1 MNNTLKFILI
11 CTTTLLMCYKTTAQ
25 NNYIEINKSLKKVNP
40 TVISKIQSLGF
51 TANFDYY
58 INNYLLVK
66 KDNYRSLSDT
76 LGNVINLPIK
86 NNFVFY
92 PTKKGIIFTAD
103 ESKNIHSHS
112 EKLYNIQSFN
122 VKGEENKIQ
131 INNLSSYFF
140 SFRVGQI
147 PRQYFTDFGDY
158 ITIHKAVDNVIFEGL
173 LQDNGKLVL
182 EAEYQSID
190 HIGKNFFSLK
200 KDGFYYIFDA
210 VKKTINPTKFEE
222 IQIYEINFENYF
234 YGKNIAK
241 KDNKYGL
248 YDFTLNKWAIT
259 NVYDK
264 LEQIIESFGLDQR
277 TPKARHI
284 KVMYTDLYIAEK
296 DKKTGAINQQNQVIV
311 PLLYSK
317 ISYSKDGRNP
327 NYFTVYNDLNQ
338 YNYYDLTS
346 KKELFK
352 SFYSE
357 MNFDDK
363 KRDVVFGKAGKYW
376 KMFNSFTDEVYLD
389 ETEKMVNIT
398 FGNFGPCFYIE
409 FEDGTKGLGSHE
421 TKKIIV
427 NKERDIYKVN
437 DSNSYFTVSTS
448 TYKNYIIDSKGNI
461 LVPPLKQFNG
471 AVKLL
476 KEHFVVYNFNK
487 PDKILMVFNKQ
498 GEEIDKKEFLAK

>member
-25 NNYIEINKSLKKVNP
+25 NNYIEINKKLKKVNP
-40 TVISKIQSLGF
+40 TVISKIQSLGY
-51 TANFDYY
+51 TTNYDYY
-58 INNYLLVK
+58 INNYLMVNK
-66 KDNYRSLSDT
+66 NDYRSFSDT
-76 LGNVINLPIK
+76 LGNVVNLPLK
-86 NNFVFY
+86 NNLAFY
-92 PTKKGIIFTAD
+92 PTKKGIIFTSDA
-103 ESKNIHSHS
+103 SKDIDSHS
-112 EKLYNIQSFN
+112 DRLYNIQSFN

-131 INNLSSYFF
+131 INDLSSYFF
-140 SFRVGQI
+140 SFRVSQI
-147 PRQYFTDFGDY
+147 ARQYFTDYGDY

-173 LQDNGKLVL
+173 LQDDGKLVL
-182 EAEYQSID
+182 AAEYQSID

-200 KDGFYYIFDA
+200 KDGFYYIYDA

-222 IQIYEINFENYF
+222 IQIYEIDFQNYF
-234 YGKNIAK
+234 YGKNVAK

-248 YDFTLNKWAIT
+248 YDFALNKWTIP

-264 LEQIIESFGLDQR
+264 LEQVIESFVLDQR
-277 TPKARHI
+277 TPKARRI

-437 DSNSYFTVSTS
+437 NSNSYFTVSTS

-476 KEHFVVYNFNK
+476 KEHFVIYNFNK

-498 GEEIDKKEFLAK
+498 GEEIDKKDFLAK